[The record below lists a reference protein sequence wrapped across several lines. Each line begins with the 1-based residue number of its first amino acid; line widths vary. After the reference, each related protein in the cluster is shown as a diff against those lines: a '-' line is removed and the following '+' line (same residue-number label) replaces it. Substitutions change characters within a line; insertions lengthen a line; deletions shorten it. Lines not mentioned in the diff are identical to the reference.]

1 MVPAMQSEEIL
12 REKLRKIEAL
22 FAGGATE
29 GEKMAAGAAAERIR
43 DRLKE
48 TTGKEKTVEIRFSL
62 PDPWSR
68 QLFIA
73 LCRRY
78 GIRPY
83 RYPRMRR
90 QSIVISAPQSFI
102 DDVLWSEFEQI
113 NDALVDYLA
122 EITDK
127 VIREEVFGTTE
138 DAEIVAE
145 APKID

>member
-1 MVPAMQSEEIL
+1 MDRENAL
-12 REKLRKIEAL
+12 RTKLRKIEAL

-29 GEKMAAGAAAERIR
+29 GEKAASAAAAERIR
-43 DRLKE
+43 ARLRDIQDKE
-48 TTGKEKTVEIRFSL
+48 DPVEIRFSL

-78 GIRPY
+78 GIWPY

-90 QSIVISAPQSFI
+90 QSVVITAPQSFI
-102 DDVLWSEFEQI
+102 DDVLWPEFEQI
-113 NDALVDYLA
+113 NEALVDYLS

-127 VIREEVFGTTE
+127 VIREEVFGSTE
-138 DAEIVAE
+138 DVLVVAE
-145 APKID
+145 NPQLSP

>member
-138 DAEIVAE
+138 DAELIAE
-145 APKID
+145 APQIG

>member
-1 MVPAMQSEEIL
+1 MQSEEIL

-113 NDALVDYLA
+113 NEALVDYLA

-138 DAEIVAE
+138 DAEVVAE
-145 APKID
+145 APQIG

>member
-1 MVPAMQSEEIL
+1 MQSEEIL

-113 NDALVDYLA
+113 NEALVDYLA

-138 DAEIVAE
+138 DAELIAE
-145 APKID
+145 APQIG

>member
-1 MVPAMQSEEIL
+1 MPSEQIL

-29 GEKMAAGAAAERIR
+29 GERGAAGAAAERIR
-43 DRLKE
+43 SRLKE
-48 TTGKEKTVEIRFSL
+48 IEDKEEPVEIRFSL
-62 PDPWSR
+62 PDQWSR

-90 QSIVISAPQSFI
+90 QSIVIRAPQSFI

-113 NDALVDYLA
+113 NEALVEYLA

-127 VIREEVFGTTE
+127 VISEEVFGSTE
-138 DAEIVAE
+138 DADVVDEMRQIGS
-145 APKID
+145 